1 MDSEIREIE
10 ILEKRIQAA
19 VHLID
24 GLKKREDD
32 LKDKLRGLEDENK
45 RLKVETEGLAKAKDV
60 ARGKVQALLDKLKL
74 IEE

>member
-1 MDSEIREIE
+1 VDSEIREIE